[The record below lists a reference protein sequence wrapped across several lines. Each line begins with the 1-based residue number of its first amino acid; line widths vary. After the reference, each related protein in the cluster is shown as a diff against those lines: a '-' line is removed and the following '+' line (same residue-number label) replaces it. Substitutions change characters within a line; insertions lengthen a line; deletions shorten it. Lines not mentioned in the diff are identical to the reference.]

1 MSKHA
6 VVRKRER
13 RGAAPTVHPRLRQ
26 AEAERLLEQVTL
38 ADVERTRVAT
48 LAPFTGQ
55 ALAGIPQ
62 GLPEDVDLACER
74 ARAAQPRWGART
86 AAWRGRVLMRFH
98 DLLLDD
104 HEPALDLIQLESGKA
119 RRHALEEVLDTALV
133 ARHYGQ
139 NAARYLR
146 PRRRPGALPGCVG

>member
-6 VVRKRER
+6 VVRKRVR
-13 RGAAPTVHPRLRQ
+13 RSAAPTVHPRLSL
-26 AEAERLLEQVTL
+26 ADADRLLEHVTL

-48 LAPFTGQ
+48 FAPFTGQ
-55 ALAGIPQ
+55 ELAGIPQ
-62 GLPEDVDLACER
+62 GLPEDVELACER

-104 HEPALDLIQLESGKA
+104 HQPVLDLIQLESGKA
-119 RRHALEEVLDTALV
+119 RRHALEEVLDTGLV
-133 ARHYGQ
+133 ARH
-139 NAARYLR
+139 
-146 PRRRPGALPGCVG
+146 